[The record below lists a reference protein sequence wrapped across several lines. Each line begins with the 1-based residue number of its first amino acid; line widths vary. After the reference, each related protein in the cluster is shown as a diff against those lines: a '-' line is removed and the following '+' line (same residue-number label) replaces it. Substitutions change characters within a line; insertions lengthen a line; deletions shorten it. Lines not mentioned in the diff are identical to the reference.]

1 MNFRIQTS
9 NHWIDVVIFNR
20 AYLKKNLKPGT
31 EVIVFGK
38 WKPKKNQIVAS
49 QLQFGRLEKEYVESI
64 YHLTTKIT
72 NKKMTQW
79 IDEALKLA
87 KPRTSFIPRKL
98 EEKYHFPTK
107 EASVLEIHHPTS
119 TVTLKKARTRL
130 KYKKNYLVFIK

>member
-1 MNFRIQTS
+1 MEAKEKS
-9 NHWIDVVIFNR
+9 
-20 AYLKKNLKPGT
+20 
-31 EVIVFGK
+31 
-38 WKPKKNQIVAS
+38 IVAS

-119 TVTLKKARTRL
+119 TVTLKKARTR
-130 KYKKNYLVFIK
+130 